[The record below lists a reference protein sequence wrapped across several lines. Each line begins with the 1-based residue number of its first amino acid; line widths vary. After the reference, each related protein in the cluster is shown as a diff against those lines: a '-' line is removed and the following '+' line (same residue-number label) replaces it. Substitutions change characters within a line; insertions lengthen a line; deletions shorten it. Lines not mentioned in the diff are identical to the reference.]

1 MNEPQR
7 PVLASVAIGLALI
20 GVAVL
25 AIWIPVVLTAS
36 MQGRLT
42 NSSIVPVVGAV
53 VPGAVMAVGLWWL
66 VRAFVRRAKRPA
78 KG

>member
-1 MNEPQR
+1 M
-7 PVLASVAIGLALI
+7 
-20 GVAVL
+20 